1 MLELPNPEPRNPKDP
16 EPRGAKALGLA
27 PPSSEPPRMPS
38 RRRPPNLTLD
48 APAPSPFLEPVAKA
62 APSPPRTAA
71 VEVLEPARPSLS

>member
-1 MLELPNPEPRNPKDP
+1 MLELPNPEPRRPKDP
-16 EPRGAKALGLA
+16 EPRSAEPPRLA
-27 PPSSEPPRMPS
+27 PPSSEPPNTPA
-38 RRRPPNLTLD
+38 RRLPPNLTLD